1 LTLNETVDSH
11 LDLLRVPAATGYS
24 FGHIAHQMTLPM
36 GVNARLDTYAQTLT
50 LLENAVL

>member
-1 LTLNETVDSH
+1 
-11 LDLLRVPAATGYS
+11 
-24 FGHIAHQMTLPM
+24 MTLPL